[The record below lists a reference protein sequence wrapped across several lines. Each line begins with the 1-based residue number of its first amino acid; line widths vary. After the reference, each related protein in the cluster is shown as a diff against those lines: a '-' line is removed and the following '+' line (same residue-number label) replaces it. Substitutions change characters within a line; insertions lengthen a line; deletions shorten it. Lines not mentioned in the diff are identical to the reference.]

1 MSTDAVS
8 TLVIFIESMR
18 SPLARRA
25 RSGSRPLRPL
35 AALARGRVPSVR
47 SLRSLGVASPLSAR
61 CARVRIS
68 PLRGSARTPAL
79 GEASGTLRSACA
91 SVGPPRR
98 RQPGGYGVVAAS
110 RFGQGRFTG
119 MPRPGPEGQFRE
131 AKNGCPS
138 PSRNREKDRRYGRC
152 RPTPRGMEASVPRSS

>member
-98 RQPGGYGVVAAS
+98 RQPGGS
-110 RFGQGRFTG
+110 RRRRGGPIATVPCRRGKEKSWKRGQTPDVGMVPGR
-119 MPRPGPEGQFRE
+119 
-131 AKNGCPS
+131 
-138 PSRNREKDRRYGRC
+138 KDSGFQ
-152 RPTPRGMEASVPRSS
+152 PIHL